1 MVEQK
6 TADPEQ
12 KTAGPENYPAGAC
25 IPAHLIKS
33 TESQIQYAVSPQPF
47 KVALDSPTDFVAVL
61 VVPIALAIAAGI
73 FTIISNRE
81 QMKAS
86 TANFRHTWQ
95 LDLRNA
101 MVSYLGAVQ
110 QMLVRAKS
118 NDRFPISLEA
128 ESIRTQMFAAQN
140 TIILMLDTEKQYAKE
155 LKAQMLAVT
164 NAIYDFP
171 GRIDDAL
178 NALDNVMS
186 LSQTALERAWQD
198 IRRDLRVV
206 AKKSDV

>member
-12 KTAGPENYPAGAC
+12 KTTARENYPAEAC

-33 TESQIQYAVSPQPF
+33 TESQTQYMVSPQPF
-47 KVALDSPTDFVAVL
+47 QVVLDSPTDFVAVL
-61 VVPIALAIAAGI
+61 VVPIALAIAAGV

-95 LDLRNA
+95 LDLRSA
-101 MVSYLGAVQ
+101 MVSYLGAAQ

-118 NDRFPISLEA
+118 NHRFPSLLEA

-140 TIILMLDTEKQYAKE
+140 TIILMLDTEKQYAKD
-155 LKAQMLAVT
+155 LKAQMFAVSD
-164 NAIYDFP
+164 AIYDFP
-171 GRIDDAL
+171 ARIDDAVS
-178 NALDNVMS
+178 ALRNVVP
-186 LSQTALERAWQD
+186 LSQTALERAWKD
-198 IRRDLRVV
+198 IRRDLRVGEE
-206 AKKSDV
+206 KSDL